1 MKAENTVKIDI
12 TGLMSERFLNI
23 AGQNGAMFFDVRRSK
38 NAVTATVYVK
48 HLKLMRSAARLSGC
62 KVRIYD
68 RKGPK
73 FAMAAARKRLMLA
86 AGFFAALFFI
96 WAFSQYTWIISVE
109 GNARLLDYQ
118 ILEMLKEYGVESG
131 MAKKTTELR
140 AIEEQILMDRSELSF
155 ISLKT
160 KGVKMT
166 VTVAEAK
173 EAPIVYDPLRRG
185 DIVAGHDAL
194 VESISVFAG
203 TPLVKAGDTVRKGQV
218 LISGYENGLQVC
230 ALGEVTGSIWYYG
243 SGKAP
248 LFNEFQVET
257 GRETVFRHFKTPWM
271 YVIISEGEQY
281 GQSRIET
288 KTTGLLDG
296 LFLGIS
302 LVKETHSETVS
313 EFAPISHE
321 LAREQALENAYE
333 ELLKKLPL
341 GLVPKETDI
350 SYGVIAEEAAVSAR
364 VRVRTVRDI
373 AVTLFYD

>member
-23 AGQNGAMFFDVRRSK
+23 ASQNGAMFFDVRRSK
-38 NAVTATVYVK
+38 DAVTGTVYVK
-48 HLKLMRSAARLSGC
+48 HLRLMRSAARLSGC
-62 KVRIYD
+62 KVKIYD

-73 FAMAAARKRLMLA
+73 FALAAARGRLMLV
-86 AGFFAALFFI
+86 AGFLAAVFFI

-118 ILEMLKEYGVESG
+118 ILEMLEEYGIESG
-131 MAKKTTELR
+131 MVKKSRELR
-140 AIEEQILMDRSELSF
+140 DIEEQILLDRPELSF

-160 KGVKMT
+160 KGITMT
-166 VTVAEAK
+166 VNVAEARD
-173 EAPIVYDPLRRG
+173 APPIYDPSRRG
-185 DIVAGHDAL
+185 DVVAKHDAL

-248 LFNEFQVET
+248 LFNEIQVKT
-257 GRETVFRHFKTPWM
+257 GRESVFRHFKTPWM

-281 GQSRIET
+281 DQSLIDA

-302 LVKETHSETVS
+302 LVMETHSETVS
-313 EFAPISHE
+313 EYAPVPHE
-321 LAREQALENAYE
+321 LAREQALEMAYDD
-333 ELLKKLPL
+333 LLKKLPL
-341 GLVPKETDI
+341 GLVPKETDVG
-350 SYGVIAEEAAVSAR
+350 YGIIAEEAAASAR
-364 VRVRTVRDI
+364 VRVRTVQDI
-373 AVTLFYD
+373 ATTVFYD